1 MKLTDVQVGGRYLA
15 KVSQK
20 LTTVRVVSIRKI
32 PPSVCST
39 QTKTRIAAINEA
51 TGREIILRSAQRLRS
66 PARPQEVQP

>member
-20 LTTVRVVSIRKI
+20 LTTVRIVAIREVS
-32 PPSVCST
+32 PSLYSRA
-39 QTKTRIAAINEA
+39 KTRIDAINEA
-51 TGREIILRSAQRLRS
+51 TGRTIILRSAQRLRC